1 MRFIHFMFGFL
12 FTRNWYT
19 GQLELSRSRMAL
31 FSAMVFL
38 VILGLFLITLLQAP
52 VTYEAGKHVI

>member
-1 MRFIHFMFGFL
+1 MRFIQFMFSFL

-19 GQLELSRSRMAL
+19 GELELSRPKTAL

-38 VILGLFLITLLQAP
+38 IILGLFFVTVLQAP
-52 VTYEAGKHVI
+52 VTYDSTGY

>member
-1 MRFIHFMFGFL
+1 MFGFL

-19 GQLELSRSRMAL
+19 GELELSRPKMAL
-31 FSAMVFL
+31 FAAMVFL

-52 VTYEAGKHVI
+52 VTYVNN